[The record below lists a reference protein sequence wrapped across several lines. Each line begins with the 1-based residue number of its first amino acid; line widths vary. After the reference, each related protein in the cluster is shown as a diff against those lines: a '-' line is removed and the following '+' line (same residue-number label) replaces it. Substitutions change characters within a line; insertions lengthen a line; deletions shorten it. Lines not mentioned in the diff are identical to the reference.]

1 MKSRTMHPVRASR
14 ISYELKDPPT
24 HDRAIAEIVKAVTA
38 VHGNVVHAA
47 AILEVS
53 HRQLARWIEG
63 YPSLKVTVDEIR
75 ERFGHTHGMRDRE
88 LDDDDDDTDDEAA
101 TG

>member
-1 MKSRTMHPVRASR
+1 MKSNTYHPIRASR
-14 ISYELKDPPT
+14 ISYELKDPPS
-24 HDRAIAEIVKAVTA
+24 HERALAEIVQAITE

-63 YPSLKVTVDEIR
+63 YPALKASVAAIR
-75 ERFGHTHGMRDRE
+75 LRFEHTHGMHEEIEE
-88 LDDDDDDTDDEAA
+88 LE
-101 TG
+101 G